1 MHELPQLWMDDRLE
15 LSSFS
20 PGPPP
25 YPVIWPTAAQY
36 GLTLV
41 RLVIGIV
48 VDCNLHKLNSS
59 NNTGGLVGV
68 ATRAVFKPTSYF
80 TVCTLLQVW
89 ITWVN
94 P

>member
-1 MHELPQLWMDDRLE
+1 MDGRQPKLN
-15 LSSFS
+15 FYS

-41 RLVIGIV
+41 RVVIGIA
-48 VDCNLHKLNSS
+48 VDLPKLHSPNHI
-59 NNTGGLVGV
+59 GGLVGV

-89 ITWVN
+89 T